1 MPLNAREKKINVAH
15 VKNGLRMDDMLKR
28 GNMKMFYCNHLRL
41 CLGGDYI
48 RISQQQK
55 YKFHIKGNRK
65 EMKESSANK

>member
-48 RISQQQK
+48 RISQQ
-55 YKFHIKGNRK
+55 
-65 EMKESSANK
+65 